1 MAAYINTLCYGCK
14 LPIGRRDH
22 QKYIDEVTGLKFVWH
37 ADGIRDCW
45 NEALDQ
51 ALDEY
56 YRWFIYGTQQK
67 EVA

>member
-1 MAAYINTLCYGCK
+1 MGRYVCTLCHGCK
-14 LPIGRRDH
+14 LPIGRRDY
-22 QKYIDEVTGLKFVWH
+22 QKYTDEITGLTFTWH
-37 ADGIRDCW
+37 SDDIRDCW

-56 YRWFIYGTQQK
+56 YRWFIYRALRK